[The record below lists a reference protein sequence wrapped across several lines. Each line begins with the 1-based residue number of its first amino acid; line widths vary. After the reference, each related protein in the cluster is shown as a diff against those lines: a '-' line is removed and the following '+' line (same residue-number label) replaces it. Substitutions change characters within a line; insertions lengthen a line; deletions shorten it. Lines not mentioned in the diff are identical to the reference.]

1 MAQFAPKNKNFLS
14 PVGFKFIMSRT
25 PNVDYFCQ
33 SASIPEVS
41 IGTREISTPVK
52 DYTVPGDKMT
62 FGDLNLRFLVNEDLD
77 NYFEIYKWLKG
88 LTNPKNTGD
97 FQAYINSVDEKG
109 RDSDFTKS
117 MSDARL
123 LVLNSNYNGIA
134 TVNFYN
140 IFPTS
145 LTTLEFDASAT
156 DINYFTAEVNFKYTI
171 YEITDKDQKKV
182 NLETL
187 NDMWEKDSPLD
198 DEKLD
203 HDSLS
208 IPKLHAKYLRLYNN
222 FTTLRDQ
229 AELEVKR
236 TYRDRWEYYTGKS
249 EKPFPM
255 KLIKTDVAIYLEA
268 DQEYQKSVLKAK
280 YLNQMV
286 EAIKTI
292 LSAISNRSFHIK
304 NAVEFAKFLKGYE
317 I

>member
-41 IGTREISTPVK
+41 IGAREISTPVK

-109 RDSDFTKS
+109 RDSDFTKT

-123 LVLNSNYNGIA
+123 LVLNSNYQSIA
-134 TVNFYN
+134 SVNFFN

-145 LTTLEFDASAT
+145 LTTLEFDASVT

-171 YEITDKDQKKV
+171 YEITDKDQNKV
-182 NLETL
+182 
-187 NDMWEKDSPLD
+187 
-198 DEKLD
+198 
-203 HDSLS
+203 
-208 IPKLHAKYLRLYNN
+208 
-222 FTTLRDQ
+222 
-229 AELEVKR
+229 
-236 TYRDRWEYYTGKS
+236 
-249 EKPFPM
+249 
-255 KLIKTDVAIYLEA
+255 
-268 DQEYQKSVLKAK
+268 
-280 YLNQMV
+280 
-286 EAIKTI
+286 
-292 LSAISNRSFHIK
+292 
-304 NAVEFAKFLKGYE
+304 
-317 I
+317 